1 MPKTFLYVGTYTEA
15 LPHVTPTAKGIY
27 AFERS
32 AATGRLDLIDWFAA
46 VPNPSFLALHPNR
59 KLLFSVSEVEDSTD
73 FAGGSVASYAIDADT
88 GRLAYRAKHSSQG
101 AWPCHLIV
109 DKPGRR
115 VLTANYLNGSLGV
128 VPFDA
133 EGHWLPGAIR
143 IQHQGSSVNPERQAG
158 PHAHSINLDPD
169 GAFAVAAD
177 LGIDQAKVYR
187 YDAETGALAEHSYI
201 TVAPGSGP
209 RHFAFHPNRRWAY
222 LLNEIAATIT
232 ACAWSPSAGQL
243 EPFQTLRT
251 LPDDWDG
258 HVSTADI
265 HVHPSGRWAYNSN
278 RGHDSITMFA
288 IDPTT
293 GELSLLGHE
302 STQGRTPRNFALD
315 PEGERLYAANQ
326 DSDTIVVFDID
337 PHSGLLRATGEI
349 ASVPNPVC
357 LKFLQVA

>member
-1 MPKTFLYVGTYTEA
+1 MSWVAILSCWHCRISRSTSTFSRFSSCINGEITC
-15 LPHVTPTAKGIY
+15 K
-27 AFERS
+27 
-32 AATGRLDLIDWFAA
+32 W
-46 VPNPSFLALHPNR
+46 ALH
-59 KLLFSVSEVEDSTD
+59 
-73 FAGGSVASYAIDADT
+73 AVASYAIDGDT

-109 DKPGRR
+109 DGQGRR

-133 EGHWLPGAIR
+133 EGHWLPGASR
-143 IQHQGSSVNPERQAG
+143 IQHQGSSVNPERQEG

-169 GAFAVAAD
+169 GEFAVAAD

-187 YDAETGALAEHSYI
+187 YDAETGALAEHSRI

-243 EPFQTLRT
+243 EPFQTIRT

-293 GELSLLGHE
+293 GELSPVGPRVDPRPDAAQFRAG
-302 STQGRTPRNFALD
+302 SGGRPSVR
-315 PEGERLYAANQ
+315 GQ
-326 DSDTIVVFDID
+326 
-337 PHSGLLRATGEI
+337 SGFRYDCGLRH
-349 ASVPNPVC
+349 
-357 LKFLQVA
+357 